1 MSGSVEIASQAPPSW
16 SARAVMTRFGTALAL
31 PLLLLVGGAIT
42 PTFLSPGNLS
52 NLLLQFAPL
61 AIVAMGQSFV
71 MVARGLDL
79 SVASMMA
86 TSAVIATGFSGGDR
100 DVATIVAMATTVA
113 IAVGLLNGFL
123 VTKRQVSPFLATLAT
138 MILLQGFRFAYTQGA
153 PSGNVPPLLR
163 VLGSG
168 KFHGVPYNALV
179 LLGLGIALAVILHR
193 SAFGR
198 KIFIVGGN
206 PVTARLFG
214 IRFEAITI
222 ACYLISSWLAAIA
235 GLILC
240 GYVGLVD
247 NWVGQG
253 YELDSIVACVVGRVS
268 LRGGQG
274 SILGALTGAAI
285 IVTLANEVLLL
296 GVPVQAQLIIKGIV
310 IVFAAAIYTRRDG
323 SQTSSQDRRA
333 SA

>member
-1 MSGSVEIASQAPPSW
+1 
-16 SARAVMTRFGTALAL
+16 MTRYGSALAL
-31 PLLLLVGGAIT
+31 PLLLLLGGVMSPA
-42 PTFLSPGNLS
+42 FLSPGNLS

-61 AIVAMGQSFV
+61 AIVAMGQSLV
-71 MVARGLDL
+71 MIVRGLDL

-86 TSAVIATGFSGGDR
+86 TAAVIATGFSGVDR
-100 DVATIVAMATTVA
+100 DVPSIVVLAMVVA

-138 MILLQGFRFAYTQGA
+138 MILLQGFRFSYTQGA
-153 PSGNVPPLLR
+153 PSGNVPPFLR
-163 VLGSG
+163 VVGSG
-168 KFHGVPYNALV
+168 KLYGVPYNALV
-179 LLGLGIALAVILHR
+179 LLVLAAVLAVVLHR

-206 PVTARLFG
+206 PVTGRLFG
-214 IRFEAITI
+214 IGSDAITI
-222 ACYLISSWLAAIA
+222 ACYLISSCFAVIA
-235 GLILC
+235 GLILS

-268 LRGGQG
+268 LRGGRG
-274 SILGALTGAAI
+274 SIHGALTGAGI
-285 IVTLANEVLLL
+285 IVILANEVLLL

-310 IVFAAAIYTRRDG
+310 IVIAAALYSRKETV
-323 SQTSSQDRRA
+323 
-333 SA
+333 